1 MPLGDSET
9 TIVNGHKPPPFLLHQ
24 TTLTPELVAH
34 MFLLLIHILSLP
46 YQRVI
51 GHPYHSTLS
60 PKPPPSQ
67 SR

>member
-34 MFLLLIHILSLP
+34 IIPIKFH
-46 YQRVI
+46 
-51 GHPYHSTLS
+51 
-60 PKPPPSQ
+60 KE
-67 SR
+67 